1 MIEDIITF
9 GGCFL
14 IILIILLCFITDYNS
29 SELEHCMRYYK
40 DYDYCQRYERKDV

>member
-14 IILIILLCFITDYNS
+14 IILILVLAFISYHNS
-29 SELEHCMRYYK
+29 SELERCMTLYK
-40 DYDYCQRYERKDV
+40 DYDYCQIYER